1 MKKISKSQLADRVVN
16 EDFGKLKSELHHA
29 AYSFERGCAT
39 LVSLLDDHRW
49 KSCSAGFDDPQFFL
63 DAVRLPKDLKV
74 AAKTRRM
81 LAVHF
86 KRLFPVVSNRQIAK
100 TLGASRRTIDHDVG
114 GQNGPGG
121 GKKANKVKDGKAA
134 TGQNGPLAMSGTAA
148 AKLVQRRDD
157 RKDRDLKAAN
167 ERQVVTGKGRMDAGM
182 VIFAPC
188 LPI

>member
-39 LVSLLDDHRW
+39 LVSLLDDDRW

-74 AAKTRRM
+74 AAETRRM

-100 TLGASRRTIDHDVG
+100 TLGVRRRTIDHDVG

-121 GKKANKVKDGKAA
+121 GKKLTKSKTERPLLGKMAHLRCPA
-134 TGQNGPLAMSGTAA
+134 PPQQSS
-148 AKLVQRRDD
+148 VQRRDD
-157 RKDRDLKAAN
+157 RKDRDLKPPMN
-167 ERQVVTGKGRMDAGM
+167 VRLSPEKGGWSAGM
-182 VIFAPC
+182 AIFAPC